1 MEFLKKLVL
10 MLSGALTV
18 GLVCLLIVLIHDP
31 EIDGT
36 RSMWVILSLI
46 VFLVVGI
53 VIGICVHAMLAT
65 KQMQDKNQILYTQ
78 LDHEGNMYRRTSELY
93 ERTRK
98 MNHDMKAYLLVILGY
113 LENAEYD
120 EARTKI
126 VDMLERQLKMN
137 YVYFASSGEINAV
150 LNDKMSYANEMDI
163 EMDLHVS
170 GQVNTDYAMDVA
182 IILANL
188 LDNALEAAK
197 QSKQKKV
204 LLEMYEQKG
213 MYYMNLSNSIAESV
227 LEKNPR
233 LQTTKKEKRKHGIG
247 LKSVRQL
254 VRKMDGTFQMFEADK
269 MFCSCVSFPNEKG

>member
-31 EIDGT
+31 ENNDT
-36 RSMWVILSLI
+36 RSIWVILFLI
-46 VFLVVGI
+46 VFLLVGM
-53 VIGICVHAMLAT
+53 VIGICVHAILVT
-65 KQMQDKNQILYTQ
+65 KRMQDKNQILYTQ
-78 LDHEGNMYRRTSELY
+78 LDHEGNMYKRTNELY

-113 LENAEYD
+113 LENSEYD

-126 VDMLERQLKMN
+126 VDVLERQLKMN

-150 LNDKMSYANEMDI
+150 LNDKMSYANEMGI
-163 EMDLHVS
+163 EMDLHAS
-170 GQVNTDYAMDVA
+170 GQVNVDYAMDVA
-182 IILANL
+182 IILSNL

-213 MYYMNLSNSIAESV
+213 MYYINLSNSIAESV
-227 LEKNPR
+227 LKKNPR

-254 VRKMDGTFQMFEADK
+254 VRKMDGIFQIFEADK
-269 MFCSCVSFPNEKG
+269 MFCSCISFPNDKG